1 MSETIGGPWFRAVRR
16 KPVLVI
22 AALAFLALIA
32 LVAWSPG
39 RYLNDE
45 RYYIEGAWLLAR
57 GASFRDFLLAPL
69 NTPAGPLYPTLQWLL
84 SPLTGLQPRA
94 IRIPNLAL
102 LAAAGG
108 AIAYAMARWRL
119 NDPLARAAMV
129 LALPIIWVSTGMAF
143 TEMPAFA
150 FASFSLAAS
159 AWGMSGKADSSIRVW
174 LGFAVAG
181 VCFGVAILGRQPYL
195 PAAGGF
201 ILIAAFEP
209 RFRWPAL
216 LAAILSCAIP
226 LPVFLL
232 WGGLVAP
239 HVARVG
245 GLDLNHG
252 ALAFAYLSALI
263 LILAPGYFMTRWKW
277 SLAVGL
283 CAGLAVLP
291 FGGLPTTVAAGVAVH
306 LPPPLAHLF
315 QLGLSVAL
323 VGGGASV
330 IVASAV
336 NVRERRDDRIF
347 ILMVL
352 LTLGMT
358 STAAAIVHLFSSRYL
373 MAAFPFALFA
383 VQPYF
388 TPSRW
393 AAARLAAGALCGYL
407 SLAHYFHWAAPTG

>member
-1 MSETIGGPWFRAVRR
+1 MSENFGGAWFNLVRR
-16 KPVLVI
+16 NPILII
-22 AALAFLALIA
+22 AALASLALIA
-32 LVAWSPG
+32 LVAGSPA
-39 RYLNDE
+39 RYLYDE
-45 RYYIEGAWLLAR
+45 RYYIQGAWLLAR

-69 NTPAGPLYPTLQWLL
+69 NTPAGPLYPTMQWLA

-94 IRIPNLAL
+94 VRIPNIVL
-102 LAAAGG
+102 LAAASA

-119 NDPLARAAMV
+119 TDPWARAAMV

-159 AWGMSGKADSSIRVW
+159 AWAMSASTESRGRLW
-174 LGFAVAG
+174 LGFAMAG
-181 VCFGVAILGRQPYL
+181 ICFGIAILGRQPYL

-201 ILIAAFEP
+201 VLIAVFEP

-216 LAAILSCAIP
+216 MAAALSCAVP

-239 HVARVG
+239 QVAWVG
-245 GLDLNHG
+245 GVDLGHG

-263 LILAPGYFMTRWKW
+263 LILAPGYFLTKWQW
-277 SLAVGL
+277 SLIAGLIVGL
-283 CAGLAVLP
+283 AILP
-291 FGGLPTTVAAGVAVH
+291 FGGLPATVAEGIAVH
-306 LPPPLAHLF
+306 LPRPAAHLF
-315 QLGLSVAL
+315 QLAISAML

-330 IVASAV
+330 IIASAI
-336 NVRERRDDRIF
+336 NIWTRRDDRIF
-347 ILMVL
+347 VLMVL
-352 LTLGMT
+352 LTLGLT
-358 STAAAIVHLFSSRYL
+358 STAASITHQFSSRYL

-388 TPSRW
+388 TLSRW
-393 AAARLAAGALCGYL
+393 AAGRLAAGALCGYL
-407 SLAHYFHWAAPTG
+407 SLAHYFNWAPPTG